1 MKPFI
6 LFYFIEKKKKSKIS
20 EMHSKEQECTDKIT
34 EKVNSIQILQKYIV
48 EFIRESC
55 RDSYEQSN
63 EIT

>member
-6 LFYFIEKKKKSKIS
+6 LFYFIEKKKSKIS

-34 EKVNSIQILQKYIV
+34 EKVNSIQILQKDIV